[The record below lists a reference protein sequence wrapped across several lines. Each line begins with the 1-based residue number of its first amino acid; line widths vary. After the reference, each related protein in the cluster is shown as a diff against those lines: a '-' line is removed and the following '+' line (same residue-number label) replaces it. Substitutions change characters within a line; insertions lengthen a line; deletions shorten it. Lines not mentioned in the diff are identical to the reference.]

1 MRELVPE
8 RLWIGNA
15 GDSRQ
20 PRTLFETGIQAVV
33 SVAMEEPIP
42 QLPAEMIVVR
52 IPLYDGE
59 GNSAVTLRLAVDT
72 VAALVRSCTPTL
84 LTCSAGLSRSP
95 LVAAFAL
102 ARVTGTPSRE
112 LIQRWSQRARFDLHP
127 LLLRDLQSV
136 FEEQDQ
142 GPAAG

>member
-1 MRELVPE
+1 MRELSPE

-20 PRTLFETGIQAVV
+20 PRILFETGIQAVV

-42 QLPAEMIVVR
+42 QLPAQFIVVR

-59 GNSAVTLRLAVDT
+59 GNAAVTLRLAVDT
-72 VAALVRSCTPTL
+72 VVALVESRTPTL

-102 ARVTGTPSRE
+102 AKVTGTPPLE
-112 LIQRWSQRARFDLHP
+112 LVRAWSQSARFDLHP
-127 LLLRDLQSV
+127 LLLRDLQSL
-136 FEEQDQ
+136 F
-142 GPAAG
+142 